1 MAKFWY
7 VHVTEY
13 WPILKTVFIYL
24 KIAKRVNLKRI
35 YHKEKSVTMYGDR
48 C

>member
-13 WPILKTVFIYL
+13 WPILKTMFIYL
-24 KIAKRVNLKRI
+24 KIAKRVNLRSS
-35 YHKEKSVTMYGDR
+35 YHKKIFCNYVW
-48 C
+48 